1 MFHRTSSNPPAPK
14 QEAASSAKKTQPTV
28 VASDVNF
35 LGNIVSEG
43 ILDIDGKIEGNVR
56 CKTLTIRKSG
66 NVRGDVFADT
76 VQVFGSVHGMI
87 EAREVTLHSTAHVE
101 GVVMH
106 QQLVIED
113 GAFVDGQLKR
123 IGFASNNVILPPFAN
138 VDDVNIFK
146 SLKLIPEGSKIPED
160 A

>member
-1 MFHRTSSNPPAPK
+1 MFHRTSNNPPAPK
-14 QEAASSAKKTQPTV
+14 QEAAAVKKSQPTV
-28 VASDVNF
+28 VAADVNF

-43 ILDIDGKIEGNVR
+43 VLDIDGKIEGNVR

-66 NVRGDVFADT
+66 NVRGDVYADT
-76 VQVFGSVHGMI
+76 VQIFGSVHGMI
-87 EAREVTLHSTAHVE
+87 EAREVMLHASAHVE

-123 IGFASNNVILPPFAN
+123 IGFSSGNVILPPFSNA
-138 VDDVNIFK
+138 DDVSIFK
-146 SLKLIPEGSKIPED
+146 SLKLIPEGAKTSEN